1 MKNYLGIDVGTT
13 NIKFVE
19 TSTNGKSSEIVKAYM
34 MPAVTKALFS
44 ESASDFEELARQI
57 KTGLKDSGITLRRA
71 NVSLLESQVFTRII
85 EMPLLSDKELIQ
97 ALRWE
102 AERYVPLPLE
112 EVNMDFAVLARYP
125 DKKKMEVLLVA
136 SPVHTIQKYLKIFEM
151 AGVVVDALENEAIPL
166 LRIYQDP
173 NANYAIIDIGDATA
187 NIFLTKKD
195 MLTLSRPI
203 GIGGGTFTKVLVT
216 ELNLPTPQA
225 EEYKKTY
232 GLSPDQLEGRAFK
245 TIAPLVDSL
254 VSELNQSLIYFKERY
269 PNEVITKIILT
280 GGAAL
285 MPGLPQY
292 VQDRIQVETMIGN
305 PWARLGMGK
314 LAGSAQNSA
323 PFYSVATG
331 LSLREETSNG

>member
-1 MKNYLGIDVGTT
+1 MSGKT
-13 NIKFVE
+13 VE
-19 TSTNGKSSEIVKAYM
+19 LVKAYM

-44 ESASDFEELARQI
+44 EAMADWEELARQI
-57 KTGLKDSGITLRRA
+57 KTGLKDSGISLRHA

-102 AERYVPLPLE
+102 AERYVPLPLD
-112 EVNMDFAVLARYP
+112 EVNMDFAVLARYS
-125 DKKKMEVLLVA
+125 DKKQMEVLLVA
-136 SPVHTIQKYLKIFEM
+136 SPIHTIQKYIKILEL
-151 AGVVVDALENEAIPL
+151 AGLTADALENEAIPL
-166 LRIYQDP
+166 LRVYNDP
-173 NANYAIIDIGDATA
+173 NANYGIVDIGDATA
-187 NIFLTKKD
+187 NIFLTRKD
-195 MLTLSRPI
+195 TLALSRPI

-245 TIAPLVDSL
+245 IIGPLVNSL

-269 PNEVITKIILT
+269 PDEIISKIILT
-280 GGAAL
+280 GGASL

-292 VQDRIQVETMIGN
+292 IQDKIQVETVMGN
-305 PWARLGMGK
+305 PWTRVSSAK
-314 LAGSAQNSA
+314 VPNAGQTAS
-323 PFYSVATG
+323 FYSVATG
-331 LSLREETSNG
+331 LSMREENKNG